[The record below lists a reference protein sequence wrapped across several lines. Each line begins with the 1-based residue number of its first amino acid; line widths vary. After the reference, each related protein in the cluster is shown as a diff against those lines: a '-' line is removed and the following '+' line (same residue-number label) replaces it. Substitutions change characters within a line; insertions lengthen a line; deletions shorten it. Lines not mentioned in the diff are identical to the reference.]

1 MKDYKSL
8 SILGRQPALGLAELE
23 SLYGAEQL
31 KPIGQAVLLDIPA
44 EQIDFRRLGGTIKTA
59 RILNSLPYTDWA
71 AILKYLKQNIPKHLQ
86 SLPKGTFTL
95 GFSVYGLDINVKK
108 LATDLL
114 GLKKIIR
121 ASGRSVRIVPNKTLE
136 LNSAQVLHN
145 KLTHRGAWELLLV
158 RDGPRTILA
167 QTMFVQ
173 DIEAYAAR
181 AQARPQHH
189 PPL

>member
-59 RILNSLPYTDWA
+59 RILNSLPYTDWP
-71 AILKYLKQNIPKHLQ
+71 AILKYLKENIPKHLQ

-145 KLTHRGAWELLLV
+145 KLTH
-158 RDGPRTILA
+158 TK
-167 QTMFVQ
+167 
-173 DIEAYAAR
+173 AR
-181 AQARPQHH
+181 
-189 PPL
+189 